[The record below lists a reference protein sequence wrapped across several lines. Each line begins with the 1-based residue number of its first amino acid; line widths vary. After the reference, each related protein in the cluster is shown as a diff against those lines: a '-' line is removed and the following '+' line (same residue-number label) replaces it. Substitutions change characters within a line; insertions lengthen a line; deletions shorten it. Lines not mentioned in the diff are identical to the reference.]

1 MSIKKMTQIKCGH
14 RLSSLAARIGASAIV
29 LAGLAG
35 MAGTAMAQPAK
46 TASSPATAEAAPK
59 KAVAVVLTQHKV
71 IKDAQGKEQLLDAGS
86 VKPGDIVE
94 YKATYTNNTGK
105 PVSGLVAD
113 LPIPEGLEYLPRSA
127 KPGATLVQAAA
138 KDAVF
143 GPEPLMRKATAA
155 GQKPEPVPY
164 ADYRALRWSL
174 GQLPASGSAA
184 VSARARVETV
194 APPAAQVSQAAATNA
209 PR

>member
-14 RLSSLAARIGASAIV
+14 RFSRLAAHIGAGAIV
-29 LAGLAG
+29 LAGLT
-35 MAGTAMAQPAK
+35 GTALAQPA
-46 TASSPATAEAAPK
+46 AAATAATEAAQK
-59 KAVAVVLTQHKV
+59 KTVAVVLTQHKV
-71 IKDAQGKEQLLDAGS
+71 VKDAQGKEQLLDAAS

-127 KPGATLVQAAA
+127 KPGATLVQAAT

-143 GPEPLMRKATAA
+143 GPEPLMRKAAA
-155 GQKPEPVPY
+155 GQKSEPVPY

-174 GQLPASGSAA
+174 GQLPASGSTA

-194 APPAAQVSQAAATNA
+194 APPAAKVSQAGVTAA